1 MEESK
6 VINNNIDNTDMSTS
20 QSTIGGNVT
29 TNNKFN
35 KDDLQEVTGGG
46 SGGIVTPPTTIVDES
61 ETSQQTGTL
70 TPILLILGDG
80 TSTPP
85 DDEEPVLLEEDE
97 DTTYNAVLNQSYE
110 NMDPTI
116 TLESGEVSYCDA
128 NYVIAVTET
137 DKNTPI
143 NYDLTNL
150 SFSFTNNGDNWCSV
164 EFKSPL
170 QVTDQLK
177 LPLNSTNF
185 PDYSKI
191 IVPVITCQANTGSE
205 RNTTI
210 TFNIKNFAI
219 SHNIKMNVIQDGV
232 TFVNGPCVLERTFEN
247 NIVKFNI
254 LNNSYYYIF
263 GGDNSSSTDF
273 VFKNTNTSE
282 LMLFFGLNNN
292 NNIVGNLTNTE
303 EYYNTLFSADDNN
316 YKCSIMFNGYGAEKG
331 TSAVMQITKP
341 ETIDLNQTITF
352 KYNNITFM
360 KVKYMDNIKYKTTI
374 YICTLENLQKYKTDK
389 GYIIYLFEQD
399 IGTSAAIKDTI
410 SQSKTV
416 PLHGDNNTDD
426 ISNGRIVTCW
436 REYFGSYDA
445 IKADNI
451 GELNNYT
458 SDDET
463 QYQIKPVQA
472 NLSAKDLG
480 RTYNNVY
487 IEDWTGLNVYDY
499 NSSTLN
505 FKGLEKN
512 TDIYVYT
519 IKDNK
524 YVKIGVINFGKELN
538 QNNYIGQYDYYYY
551 MFQAS
556 AYNSY
561 WFQYIHCYG
570 DKNDSYYN
578 SEIETDALNSTFKD
592 KYFGTFDLYFVVIYN
607 IDEKYNNKTDVD
619 IANSIINSGKTYKKY
634 QVPSGTYQFTMNN
647 LIALTYHPKDIQIE
661 TIKTFEVLYN
671 ELNLSKSHYKD
682 NHFYNK
688 YNTYNVIDLNNVCN
702 DINGNVINLNEVCK
716 DLENRIYI
724 FTKEN
729 NKLVYIGVIS
739 PVHTMVDDGM
749 ANWNHYT

>member
-1 MEESK
+1 MEESNL
-6 VINNNIDNTDMSTS
+6 INNDNTYNTDMSTS
-20 QSTIGGNVT
+20 QSTIGGNAT
-29 TNNKFN
+29 TNDKFN

-46 SGGIVTPPTTIVDES
+46 GGGIVTPPTTIVDES

-70 TPILLILGDG
+70 TPILGDG

-85 DDEEPVLLEEDE
+85 DDEEPVLLEDDE

-143 NYDLTNL
+143 SYNSNNL
-150 SFSFTNNGDNWCSV
+150 SVSFTNNGNNWCSV

-170 QVTDQLK
+170 DVTDQLK
-177 LPLNSTNF
+177 LPLNSDNF
-185 PDYSKI
+185 PDNSKI
-191 IVPVITCQANTGSE
+191 IVPVIKCTKNTGPE
-205 RNTTI
+205 RNTII

-219 SHNIKMNVIQDGV
+219 SHNIQMNVIQGGV
-232 TFVNGPCVLERTFEN
+232 TFVDEPCVLRYTSRDSTGKYNYE
-247 NIVKFNI
+247 I
-254 LNNSYYYIF
+254 LNNPVYYITSS
-263 GGDNSSSTDF
+263 NSF
-273 VFKNTNTSE
+273 VFMNTNTSE
-282 LMLFFGLNNN
+282 LMLFFGLNKN
-292 NNIVGNLTNTE
+292 NNIVGNLTNTL

-316 YKCSIMFNGYGAEKG
+316 YKCKINYDSYAATKG
-331 TSAVMQITKP
+331 TAAYITIDQP
-341 ETIDLNQTITF
+341 ENKDLNQTITF

-374 YICTLENLQKYKTDK
+374 YICALENLQNYKTDE
-389 GYIIYLFEQD
+389 GYIIYLFNSD

-410 SQSKTV
+410 SQSTIV
-416 PLHGDNNTDD
+416 PLRGYNNTD
-426 ISNGRIVTCW
+426 ISNGRIVACY
-436 REYFGSYDA
+436 RDYFGDYDA
-445 IKADNI
+445 INADNI
-451 GELNNYT
+451 GELNDT

-463 QYQIKPVQA
+463 FYRIKPVQA

-487 IEDWTGLNVYDY
+487 IEDWTVLNVYDY
-499 NSSTLN
+499 NSSTIK

-512 TDIYVYT
+512 TDTYVYT

-524 YVKIGVINFGKELN
+524 YVKIGVINFGKTLN
-538 QNNYIGQYDYYYY
+538 YNNYIGQYDYYYQI
-551 MFQAS
+551 FQAS
-556 AYNSY
+556 TYNSY

-592 KYFGTFDLYFVVIYN
+592 KQFGTFDLYFVVIYN

-647 LIALTYHPKDIQIE
+647 LIALTYHPKDIQVE
-661 TIKTFEVLYN
+661 TIKTFSVLYN
-671 ELNLSKSHYKD
+671 ELNLTKSHYFD

-702 DINGNVINLNEVCK
+702 DINGNIINLNEVCK

-729 NKLVYIGVIS
+729 TKLVYIGVIS
-739 PVHTMVDDGM
+739 PIHVVMIDEFM
-749 ANWNHYT
+749 ANENHYT